1 MKIRRIFI
9 TSIVLFLVSCPIIS
23 AKEVDTYKIDLN
35 SSNTILKEGN
45 IIELILKVKDINIQS
60 GEKGIGAYEGKLEY
74 DKEVFEL
81 LKIEGNEKWDS
92 PIENEGKFTSVKSDG
107 ICTNEEQ
114 VLATFFLKV
123 KDNIKSSNQIV
134 EIKDFKVSNGEISI
148 STDNANL
155 KVKIEGNSKF
165 NILLIATIIL
175 LVIVIFIICSK
186 KIRKKKK

>member
-1 MKIRRIFI
+1 M
-9 TSIVLFLVSCPIIS
+9 
-23 AKEVDTYKIDLN
+23 
-35 SSNTILKEGN
+35 TIHPFHYLKPYTRE
-45 IIELILKVKDINIQS
+45 
-60 GEKGIGAYEGKLEY
+60 
-74 DKEVFEL
+74 
-81 LKIEGNEKWDS
+81 
-92 PIENEGKFTSVKSDG
+92 
-107 ICTNEEQ
+107 